1 MAEPQRG
8 EVWFAD
14 LGPPVG
20 HELAASRPV
29 VVVKTDET
37 VMPGV
42 TIVVPFTSQL
52 RRMNP
57 RTTVAVPAGEAGLRQ
72 DSLALCYNIRVLDT
86 AKLAYRM
93 GALRDSRLQ
102 EIADRLTFLLGL

>member
-14 LGPPVG
+14 LGKPTGREV
-20 HELAASRPV
+20 AMQRPV
-29 VVVKTDET
+29 VIVKGDGAEALNL
-37 VMPGV
+37 
-42 TIVVPFTSQL
+42 TIVVPLTTQL
-52 RRMNP
+52 RRREP
-57 RTTVAVPAGEAGLRQ
+57 SVTVDIPAGEAGLRQ
-72 DSLALCYNIRVLDT
+72 DSLALCYNIRVLDP